1 MLDIKQ
7 NKTKTNK
14 NPKAKT
20 EQDNSN
26 NKHSHIIKRKRF
38 PNLKGSLRQ
47 SNDLAFGPSI
57 KQLAM

>member
-26 NKHSHIIKRKRF
+26 NKHSHIIKRKRL
-38 PNLKGSLRQ
+38 PNSMFKSKVDRVV
-47 SNDLAFGPSI
+47 
-57 KQLAM
+57 

>member
-26 NKHSHIIKRKRF
+26 NKHSHIIKRKR
-38 PNLKGSLRQ
+38 L
-47 SNDLAFGPSI
+47 SNSMFKSKVDRVV
-57 KQLAM
+57 